1 MIPRLRTL
9 LLVEAIA
16 FALAAMVHFGV
27 LVHGYE
33 HDKARIAESIIAL
46 ALLAGLAVSLLRPAL
61 TRDAALAA
69 QGFALL
75 GTFVGLFTIIIGVG
89 PRTVPDVIFHI
100 LIIVLLI
107 FGLLLA
113 SQTSGAAGSPAA
125 GRSIHHGG
133 NV

>member
-1 MIPRLRTL
+1 MDHLVKKWTADCLAQRRHGRLQIFPR
-9 LLVEAIA
+9 I
-16 FALAAMVHFGV
+16 
-27 LVHGYE
+27 
-33 HDKARIAESIIAL
+33 
-46 ALLAGLAVSLLRPAL
+46 
-61 TRDAALAA
+61 
-69 QGFALL
+69 
-75 GTFVGLFTIIIGVG
+75 TFVGLFTIIIGVG

-107 FGLLLA
+107 LGLLLA

>member
-107 FGLLLA
+107 LGLLLA

>member
-1 MIPRLRTL
+1 MTGRVRSF

-33 HDKARIAESIIAL
+33 HDRARIAESIIAL
-46 ALLAGLAVSLLRPAL
+46 VLLFGLAVSLARPAL
-61 TRDAALAA
+61 TQQAALVV

-75 GTFVGLFTIIIGVG
+75 GTLVGLFTIAVGVG

-100 LIIVLLI
+100 AIIVFLI
-107 FGLLLA
+107 MGLITTRQSTA
-113 SQTSGAAGSPAA
+113 ITD
-125 GRSIHHGG
+125 
-133 NV
+133 